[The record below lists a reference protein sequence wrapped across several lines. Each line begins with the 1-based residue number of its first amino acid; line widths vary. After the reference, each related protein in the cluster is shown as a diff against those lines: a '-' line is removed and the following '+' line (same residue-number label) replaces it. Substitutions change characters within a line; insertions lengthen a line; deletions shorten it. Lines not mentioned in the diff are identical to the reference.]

1 MTKIR
6 AERNERDKNENK
18 KYQWNQELVLWTE
31 DIGKNLSR
39 LMRRETEHSVRNKRG
54 DITTDN
60 TEIESI
66 LRGWN
71 YIPTNCTT
79 HRNGQIPR
87 VNLPRLN
94 HIKK

>member
-39 LMRRETEHSVRNKRG
+39 LMRRETEHSNKSETKEETLQQ
-54 DITTDN
+54 IT
-60 TEIESI
+60 
-66 LRGWN
+66 
-71 YIPTNCTT
+71 
-79 HRNGQIPR
+79 Q
-87 VNLPRLN
+87 
-94 HIKK
+94 K

>member
-1 MTKIR
+1 MKPRVGSLNRRYWQKSIQTH
-6 AERNERDKNENK
+6 EERDRAFK
-18 KYQWNQELVLWTE
+18 Q
-31 DIGKNLSR
+31 
-39 LMRRETEHSVRNKRG
+39 VRNKRG

-94 HIKK
+94 HIKKQKV